1 MKQFILLQVVFLIGL
16 SATSQKPCSRP
27 EFRQFDFWIGEWEAF
42 APNGNKGGDSK
53 ISIILDS
60 CVILE
65 EWTSANAQQGLI
77 YSGKSFNMYNAATH
91 QWQQTWV
98 DNTGNTTEFLRGEGK
113 DGKIIYYAD
122 KVVDAKGKNFIRRLT
137 FTKLDNDK
145 VRQLG
150 ERSDDGGKTWTTEY
164 DLEYRRKK

>member
-1 MKQFILLQVVFLIGL
+1 MQP
-16 SATSQKPCSRP
+16 A
-27 EFRQFDFWIGEWEAF
+27 EFRQFDFWIGNWEAF

-53 ISIILDS
+53 ISVMLDS

-65 EWTSANAQQGLI
+65 EWTSANTQQGLI
-77 YSGKSFNMYNAATH
+77 YSDKSFNMYNIATK

-122 KVVDAKGKNFIRRLT
+122 NVVDAKGKAFMRRLT
-137 FTKLDNDK
+137 FTKLSDDK

-150 ERSDDGGKTWTTEY
+150 ERSDDGGKTWTAEY
-164 DLEYRRKK
+164 DLEYRRRK